1 MATKNLV
8 PRNSGE
14 GSVGKISKPWESGV
28 FDNLYI
34 KGVEFTADQSL
45 ETGDNVEFNSGN
57 FINGLTVGGIDVA
70 TSVDSIQQ
78 TLEES
83 SPFIF
88 FSDVLDNIGVT
99 DKTFYENTPNS
110 ETHLSGVVVAKAED
124 IKAYIQ
130 WDGPNDEYIG
140 QASINGQQIPLSNIS
155 QLGTDTRRFEGYLDN
170 LNLIG
175 ETGITGEANGRSVV
189 LPISELGGGPTP
201 NNILI
206 DSISNSTAK
215 PGEEKGLSHLK
226 EGDSI
231 NIYIDFPT
239 NDVDLIKIHDYGIAK
254 EIDFTN
260 YSLQNVNGFYRA
272 TIPIEV
278 SSREGSLSVAVQAIN
293 SFGTTGELKESSD
306 FDHASGTR
314 DVDQTY
320 PTINASNPTSYNG
333 RSDGLREGEST
344 SFSNTI
350 SNWINNTD
358 TVSYTPLSNDI
369 SINNQNTYS
378 SLKTVNYQG
387 GIYNNSDNLEIY
399 AVRVGNGATDRKRV
413 NIKIANGPVI
423 VSTEMDS
430 LASSASS
437 PHIVGTTEVKAGDVL
452 NAKIEVDGKGVSI
465 NDISI
470 SLSNSGISDGSQTSY
485 SSNYSKTT
493 LLNGNYEFSIPINV
507 YGTLGYS
514 TRDGDQSATFT
525 ARNNF
530 GTLSDAVTTTDTSKI
545 LNGIIP
551 SITIARVIYPNN
563 QEAIKQGEFL
573 YIENTITNYDEI
585 TYSSTNSQ
593 LSVAD
598 NLPNSYNEF
607 KSFSYSSGT
616 YNVDGDGGVN
626 NIKIVAQK
634 NSNGI
639 VVEEYVIGNI
649 ANSPLELTI
658 LNLSSSLKS
667 SSTGEGYSFSL
678 QSNQLMLS
686 PPTLSVDSSQ
696 TSPSSL
702 SINSSGTGKTNNS
715 FNLTVSDADTKGTFN
730 WEVSATNLA
739 GIETTSVTTN
749 PTYTLEGFN
758 SRTIIASPNSLGA
771 GLAPVG
777 TSVSD
782 PNNVLFENVSEG
794 GTAANGG
801 TIYTYQ
807 NYSDGIQLD
816 NSYDLNNKFTVC
828 DSNGITDSNGDHV
841 FNLDKLNRSA
851 NSSTANPATF
861 IVSE

>member
-34 KGVEFTADQSL
+34 KGVEFTLDQSL
-45 ETGDNVEFNSGN
+45 ASGDNVEFNSGN
-57 FINGLTVGGIDVA
+57 FENGLTVGGVDVA
-70 TSVDSIQQ
+70 TSVESVQQ
-78 TLEES
+78 TLQES
-83 SPFIF
+83 SPFLF
-88 FSDVLDNIGVT
+88 FSDVSDNIGVT
-99 DKTFYENTPNS
+99 DKTFYTNTPNS

-124 IKAYIQ
+124 MKVYIQ

-140 QASINGQQIPLSNIS
+140 EGLINGQQIPLSNIS

-170 LNLIG
+170 LNLVG

-206 DSISNSTAK
+206 DSIANSTPK
-215 PGEEKGLSHLK
+215 QGEERGLSHLK
-226 EGDSI
+226 EGDLI

-278 SSREGSLSVAVQAIN
+278 SSREGSLSVAAQAIN

-306 FDHASGTR
+306 FNHASGTR

-320 PTINASNPTSYNG
+320 PIINASNPISYNG

-344 SFSNTI
+344 TFSNTI

-358 TVSYTPLSNDI
+358 TILYTPLSSDI

-378 SLKTVNYQG
+378 SSKTVNYQG
-387 GIYNNSDNLEIY
+387 GVYNNSDNLEIY
-399 AVRVGNGATDRKRV
+399 AVREGNGATDKKRV
-413 NIKIANGPVI
+413 NVKIANGPTI
-423 VSTEMDS
+423 ISTQMDS
-430 LASSASS
+430 LASSASN
-437 PHIVGTTEVKAGDVL
+437 PHITGTAEVKAGDIV
-452 NAKIEVDGKGVSI
+452 NSKIEVDGKGVSI

-470 SLSNSGISDGSQTSY
+470 SLSNAGISDGSQISY
-485 SSNYSKTT
+485 SSSYSKTT
-493 LLNGNYEFSIPINV
+493 LANGNFEFSIPINV

-514 TRDGDQSATFT
+514 TRDGDQPATFT

-530 GTLSDAVTTTDTSKI
+530 GTLSDPVTTTDTARI

-551 SITIARVIYPNN
+551 TINISNINYPIY
-563 QEAIKQGEFL
+563 QEALKQQESASIG
-573 YIENTITNYDEI
+573 IEILNKDSVE
-585 TYSSTNSQ
+585 YSSPNSQ
-593 LSVAD
+593 LLISD
-598 NLPNSYNEF
+598 PNTYSFTKYCARISGSYNI
-607 KSFSYSSGT
+607 
-616 YNVDGDGGVN
+616 DGDNGEN
-626 NIKIVAQK
+626 NLKISAIKT
-634 NSNGI
+634 SNG
-639 VVEEYVIGNI
+639 VYVQDYAIINI
-649 ANSPLELTI
+649 ANSPLDLTI
-658 LNLSSSLKS
+658 LNLNSLLKS
-667 SSTGEGYSFSL
+667 SPEGEDYSFNL
-678 QSNQLMLS
+678 QSNQLMIS
-686 PPTLSVDSSQ
+686 SPTLSVDSSQ
-696 TSPSSL
+696 ASPSIL
-702 SINSSGTGKTNNS
+702 SVNSSGTGKTSNS
-715 FNLTVSDADTKGTFN
+715 FTLTVSDTDTKGTFN
-730 WEVSATNLA
+730 WVVSATNLA
-739 GIETTSVTTN
+739 GITTTTIATN
-749 PTYTLEGFN
+749 PSYTLQGFN

-777 TSVSD
+777 TSVTN
-782 PNNVLFENVSEG
+782 PNNLSFENISEG
-794 GTAANGG
+794 GAAPNGG
-801 TIYTYQ
+801 TIYTYES
-807 NYSDGIQLD
+807 YSDGIQLD

-828 DSNGITDSNGDHV
+828 DSSGVTDSNGGHV

-851 NSSTANPATF
+851 NSSTTNPATF
-861 IVSE
+861 VVSE